1 MTVNV
6 AKNPKNI
13 AKLFYPY
20 TLLFNVRSYENIN
33 SYYLLDDPA
42 QDYSVES
49 KDGVVVDLD

>member
-1 MTVNV
+1 MGFDSANKNV
-6 AKNPKNI
+6 S
-13 AKLFYPY
+13 FH
-20 TLLFNVRSYENIN
+20 ENIN

>member
-6 AKNPKNI
+6 AKKEK
-13 AKLFYPY
+13 KLAISIYSAEF
-20 TLLFNVRSYENIN
+20 LLNVSFHENIN